1 MDWAS
6 TLGLLIGLLL
16 FFFALGLPV
25 FASFLAICVGFVLFR
40 FGANGFGMVTNSVV
54 SSISTI
60 SLTTVPLFILMG
72 EIMFRSGSTDY
83 LFDAVNRVLGRVRGR
98 LFYLVIALSTIFGAL
113 SGSIVAVTAMLGRSV
128 FPTMKARGY
137 DDTVSAT
144 TILAGASLAPII
156 PPSIAVIVL
165 GSLVNVSIAGL
176 LLAGLLPG
184 LLIAMLSAVFVAAR
198 LRLNPKLAP
207 VDDDTAAHAESA
219 WVAVAKCAPFMLVIF
234 CVIGFIL
241 LGIATPSES
250 AATGVVGAIL
260 TAAIYRRLSWRLLI
274 DSFREATLLTAA
286 LLVILSTSI
295 LFSQILSLTG
305 ASRGLVSFVT
315 ELGLTPLTSFLAM
328 MGMTLIACMFIDLFA
343 FMLIAIP
350 IFEPLVRAY
359 GFDPIWFWSLFLI
372 NITLGAVTPPFGY
385 GLFALKASAPDLSMA
400 NAFKAAWSVVGIFLV
415 AMTIL
420 YLVPDIVTLVPNYL
434 AARQMQ

>member
-6 TLGLLIGLLL
+6 TLGLLVGLLLL
-16 FFFALGLPV
+16 FFAIGVPV
-25 FASFLAICVGFVLFR
+25 FAAFLTICVGFVMLKY
-40 FGANGFGMVTNSVV
+40 GAIGFGMVTNSIV

-83 LFDAVNRVLGRVRGR
+83 LFDAVNRVLGRIHGR

-184 LLIAMLSAVFVAAR
+184 LLIATLSAIFVAVR

-207 VDDDTAAHAESA
+207 VDDDTEAHKESA
-219 WVAVAKCAPFMLVIF
+219 LLSVVKCAPFMLVIF
-234 CVIGFIL
+234 FVIGFIL

-250 AATGVVGAIL
+250 AATGVLGAIF
-260 TAAIYRRLSWRLLI
+260 TAAIYRRLTWRLLL
-274 DSFREATLLTAA
+274 DAFREATLLTAA

-295 LFSQILSLTG
+295 LFSQILSITG
-305 ASRGLVSFVT
+305 ASRGLVLFVT
-315 ELGLTPLTSFLAM
+315 DLGLTPLTSFVAM
-328 MGMTLIACMFIDLFA
+328 MAMTLLACMFIDLFA

-350 IFEPLVRAY
+350 IFEPLVQAY
-359 GFDPIWFWSLFLI
+359 GFDPIWFWALFLI

-385 GLFALKASAPDLSMA
+385 GLFALKASATDLSMTA
-400 NAFKAAWSVVGIFLV
+400 AFKAAWSVVGIFLV
-415 AMTIL
+415 AMVIL
-420 YLVPDIVTLVPNYL
+420 YLVPGIVTMIPSYL
-434 AARQMQ
+434 AQQ

>member
-6 TLGLLIGLLL
+6 TLGLLVGLLL
-16 FFFALGLPV
+16 VFFALGLPV
-25 FASFLAICVGFVLFR
+25 FASFLTICVGFVLIKY
-40 FGANGFGMVTNSVV
+40 GANGFGMVTNSIV
-54 SSISTI
+54 SSISTV

-83 LFDAVNRVLGRVRGR
+83 LFDAVNRVLGRIHGR
-98 LFYLVIALSTIFGAL
+98 LFYLVIVLSTIFGAL

-165 GSLVNVSIAGL
+165 GSLVNVSIGGL

-184 LLIAMLSAVFVAAR
+184 LLIAVLSAIFVAIR
-198 LRLNPKLAP
+198 LRINPGLAP
-207 VDDDTAAHAESA
+207 VDDDVQAHKDSA
-219 WVAVAKCAPFMLVIF
+219 LLAVAKCAPFILVIF

-260 TAAIYRRLSWRLLI
+260 TAAIYRRLSWQLLANA
-274 DSFREATLLTAA
+274 FRDAALLTAA

-295 LFSQILSLTG
+295 LFSQILSITG

-315 ELGLTPLTSFLAM
+315 ELGLTPLTSFIAM
-328 MGMTLIACMFIDLFA
+328 MAITLLACMFIDLFA

-350 IFEPLVRAY
+350 TFEPLVKAY
-359 GFDPIWFWSLFLI
+359 GFDPIWFWALFLI

-385 GLFALKASAPDLSMA
+385 GLFALKASATGLSMTK
-400 NAFKAAWSVVGIFLV
+400 AFKAAWSVVAIFLV
-415 AMTIL
+415 ALTIL
-420 YLVPDIVTLVPNYL
+420 YLVPEIVTLIPNYI
-434 AARQMQ
+434 AAQK